1 MDRLPK
7 IVTQGDATYQWRIVP
22 KNGSAPEYQTRGWV
36 PISVTGYDRITHE
49 MNIRPGEKVEI
60 RSVLP
65 LKKITL
71 KSLQVGNMDD
81 DSLGEIAYSM
91 SDVCGSSSILFDQTS
106 PRVYQKVTLPGAVP
120 VGEGIG
126 FSDDINKVI
135 NDVKNISISSTGSV
149 TNLDTSTIDTLQK
162 LRERHTAED
171 QAEASK
177 DEKNFYTHDKSR
189 NSITLNEGI
198 SDEEFSEI
206 SDKVDDIIGSFA
218 CGYGAQ

>member
-22 KNGSAPEYQTRGWV
+22 KNGSTPEYQIRGWV

-71 KSLQVGNMDD
+71 KSLQVGNMDND
-81 DSLGEIAYSM
+81 NLGEIAYST

-120 VGEGIG
+120 VGG
-126 FSDDINKVI
+126 
-135 NDVKNISISSTGSV
+135 
-149 TNLDTSTIDTLQK
+149 
-162 LRERHTAED
+162 
-171 QAEASK
+171 
-177 DEKNFYTHDKSR
+177 
-189 NSITLNEGI
+189 
-198 SDEEFSEI
+198 
-206 SDKVDDIIGSFA
+206 
-218 CGYGAQ
+218 

>member
-1 MDRLPK
+1 MSGVDRVIKVLDRLPK

-22 KNGSAPEYQTRGWV
+22 KNGSAPEYQTRNWL

-49 MNIRPGEKVEI
+49 ITLRPGESVEV

-71 KSLQVGNMDD
+71 KSLQVANMDND
-81 DSLGEIAYSM
+81 NLGEIAYST

-106 PRVYQKVTLPGAVP
+106 PRVYQKVTLPGSVP
-120 VGEGIG
+120 VGNGIG

-149 TNLDTSTIDTLQK
+149 TNLDTSTIDTLK
-162 LRERHTAED
+162 KIREQQLVED

-177 DEKNFYTHDKSR
+177 DD
-189 NSITLNEGI
+189 
-198 SDEEFSEI
+198 
-206 SDKVDDIIGSFA
+206 
-218 CGYGAQ
+218 